1 MTSQTFIFVSSKG
14 LHLSSWG
21 IEFTCPGSI
30 HLILFPTSDFVTIC
44 PDFPKFSPKVPS
56 FPLRH
61 SPFAHLR
68 HRKRP
73 VHETSPSDP
82 PTFFSLVFFLL
93 CAFVFP
99 HLHSP
104 CFILQFHHLSP
115 KFPHFVPYLSSLP
128 EFISVLLSADW
139 CNLRSWSIPVTDPI
153 DPTIAPVTLI
163 RSKPHPGFRQRI
175 GSN

>member
-30 HLILFPTSDFVTIC
+30 HLILFPISDLVAIC

-82 PTFFSLVFFLL
+82 PTFFSLVSFFALRI
-93 CAFVFP
+93 CFSSSSFP
-99 HLHSP
+99 LFYPAVS
-104 CFILQFHHLSP
+104 S
-115 KFPHFVPYLSSLP
+115 FVPEVSS
-128 EFISVLLSADW
+128 F
-139 CNLRSWSIPVTDPI
+139 RPVFVVSPRI
-153 DPTIAPVTLI
+153 HFRPTLCRLVQLAQL
-163 RSKPHPGFRQRI
+163 
-175 GSN
+175 